1 MVPTMQRYTADQLI
15 GKYIRLRDAVKK
27 IKERHKQ
34 ELQPYLDGMSAVEY
48 FAAQMMTE
56 LNTTLSTDVG
66 SCFWVPQESF
76 KCADAVAFHNWMR
89 TNNEWRMLTT
99 HVSKEGIRAWREEQK
114 RPLDW
119 PADVEW
125 NPPIPPGIE
134 YTYHMDVQFRK
145 G

>member
-1 MVPTMQRYTADQLI
+1 MLSLTAEQI
-15 GKYIRLRDAVKK
+15 ISQYIKLRDYAKK
-27 IKERHKQ
+27 IKERHKA
-34 ELQPYLDGMSAVEY
+34 ELAPYDAAMDALAAA
-48 FAAQMMTE
+48 AAQMMTE
-56 LNTTLSTDVG
+56 LKTTLSSESG

-76 KCADAVAFHNWMR
+76 KCEDQVTFQSWVR
-89 TNNEWRMLTT
+89 TNNEWRMLTA

-125 NPPIPPGIE
+125 NPPIPPGIK
-134 YTYHMDVQFRK
+134 YDYHMDVQFRK